1 MGIYKSLKINLVEA
15 DIHDSANVLMK
26 NIADEIET
34 AFAEFEGKFQFG
46 KPDGSTRNNVH
57 GEPFIES
64 ISYEV
69 YFDDLSF
76 AFEVRL
82 DDVFSKGYNPEVIW
96 RHLGSRG
103 NQIKPFSVDAANK
116 LAEATKIAYDLKSK
130 LTSEIDEFINAN
142 PFPEDDG
149 GEDTTKPWEKY

>member
-1 MGIYKSLKINLVEA
+1 MGIYKSIKLNLKEA
-15 DIHDSANVLMK
+15 DVYDSANALVK
-26 NIADEIET
+26 SIADEIET
-34 AFAEFEGKFQFG
+34 AFSAFEGKFQFG
-46 KPDGSTRNNVH
+46 KPDGSTKSNIHN
-57 GEPFIES
+57 EPYIDS

-103 NQIKPFSVDAANK
+103 NQVKPFSVDAANK

-130 LTSEIDEFINAN
+130 LTSEIDEFINEN
-142 PFPEDDG
+142 PFPEE
-149 GEDTTKPWEKY
+149 GE